1 MPRPDI
7 TAYIDANARGFH
19 DALRR
24 VRSDSDKTGQ
34 AAARSFAN
42 ITAKIRGGAAGLAG
56 AAGLPVALSA
66 ASLGAAA
73 VGVRQVALSIALVGD
88 EARRAGVDVRS
99 FQELKYVAEQNR
111 IGVDSL
117 TDGIKELN
125 LRADEFITTGKG
137 SAAEAFQ
144 RLGYDAEELRTKLQ
158 RPNELFIEIIG
169 RLEQL
174 DRSAQIRLADEIFG
188 GTGGERF
195 VQLIEQGQDGI
206 RATVDEAHRLGL
218 VMSEEL
224 IDRADE
230 LDRKFGA
237 LATTVSTGLKVAI
250 IEAASALGRFI
261 DEFRAFEDRTTESLR
276 SRLNFAERNLAEA
289 EERRAGMPGFL
300 GRPLDLQIEKS
311 RGEVD
316 EITEEL
322 RKRAEA
328 DLRLGL
334 ARQRSQLENPVVPA
348 APISNSGGGGSSR
361 SASSM
366 ERERDAVRK
375 LIADLQEEL
384 TLVHATEEAKRAAAS
399 SRQAGAAATDEE
411 RRQVVA
417 LNEQIYRETA
427 ALEAVEAARNDFA
440 DGMNQLS
447 TDAVD
452 TLGNL
457 IAGTEDAAD
466 AFKKLAIEIVK
477 SALTGKGAYSDLF
490 TALGKGGGNGGGGVG
505 GLLSA
510 IFGGAPAFKT
520 NTTYGSFIG
529 APGFANGTD
538 SAPGGLAWVGER
550 GKELVN
556 LPRGSQVIPNHD
568 LSGLGGSS
576 ISAPVSISIDA
587 RGADSEGLARVQG
600 QLARLESEL
609 PARITRQVQQM
620 PRDRIKGY

>member
-7 TAYIDANARGFH
+7 TAHIDANARGFH

-42 ITAKIRGGAAGLAG
+42 IAAKIRTGAAGIAG

-195 VQLIEQGQDGI
+195 VQLIEQGEDGI

-261 DEFRAFEDRTTESLR
+261 DEFRAFEDRTTENLR

-289 EERRAGMPGFL
+289 EERRTRLPGFL

-316 EITEEL
+316 QITEEL

-348 APISNSGGGGSSR
+348 APVSNSGGGGSSR
-361 SASSM
+361 NASSM

-417 LNEQIYRETA
+417 LNEQIYRETE
-427 ALEAVEAARNDFA
+427 ALEAVEAARKDFA
-440 DGMNQLS
+440 DGMDQLS

-452 TLGNL
+452 ALGNV

-490 TALGKGGGNGGGGVG
+490 AALGKGNGGGGGVG

-510 IFGGAPAFKT
+510 IFGGAPAFKA

-568 LSGLGGSS
+568 LSGLDGSS

-587 RGADSEGLARVQG
+587 RGADREGLARVQG